1 MKEYAKKAF
10 EIISKKS
17 GPTIWKNFL
26 IVLSQLLPTGDS
38 DLVNFSTKAV
48 ELFPLDKEIFSLKK
62 LAVVGQQKINEAN
75 SFSQVGLDYFNKKL
89 YVEAAIEFEK
99 ASKIDH
105 LEFAHFENAAS
116 AYYMAG
122 DIGKALS
129 LSDIVINKLNPKSGK
144 SEYINALA
152 HISIGGI
159 PRACELLQQ
168 SINYGYTP
176 AQVTYDQR
184 CD

>member
-1 MKEYAKKAF
+1 M
-10 EIISKKS
+10 ISKKS

-26 IVLSQLLPTGDS
+26 IVLTQLLPTGDS
-38 DLVNFSTKAV
+38 DLIKHATRAV
-48 ELFPLDKEIFSLKK
+48 ELFPTDKELLSLKK

-75 SFSQVGLDYFNKKL
+75 QISQSGLNYFKDKM

-99 ASKIDH
+99 ASKIDK
-105 LEFAHFENAAS
+105 LEYAHFENAAS

-122 DIGKALS
+122 DLGKALS
-129 LSDIVINKLNPKSGK
+129 FSDIVINKLNPRTGK

-159 PRACELLQQ
+159 PRACELLKMA
-168 SINYGYTP
+168 IDYGYKQ
-176 AQVTYDQR
+176 AQATYDQR
-184 CD
+184 CK